1 MKPGEDVRQAIDRV
15 GAALAQALGTRVVCI
30 AVYGSAASDEFS
42 PAHSDVNLLLVLQEV
57 AFADLRLIGATL
69 EREATPELRIAT
81 PLVVTRHFLADAR
94 DSFPI
99 ELDDI
104 RARHRVLHGD
114 DVLADI
120 RVRGDRLREQAEREA
135 RGKLLRLRAL
145 VVHRPPDGTVQ
156 LALASL
162 VAVLGVVERA
172 LLRGASVDHERGAAL
187 FAEVERHAG
196 ARLRALPG
204 LAAMREGR
212 TAWPAGADLDD
223 LLAVVLHEVELLVR
237 YVDSRADA

>member
-1 MKPGEDVRQAIDRV
+1 MKPGENVRQAIDRV
-15 GAALAQALGTRVVCI
+15 GAALAQAIGTRVVCI
-30 AVYGSAASDEFS
+30 AVYGSAASDEFA
-42 PAHSDVNLLLVLQEV
+42 PAHSDVNLLLVLHEV

-69 EREATPELRIAT
+69 EREATAELRIAT
-81 PLVVTRHFLADAR
+81 PLVVTPHFLADAR

-99 ELDDI
+99 ELDDV

-120 RVRGDRLREQAEREA
+120 RVRTDRLREQAEREA

-145 VVHRPPDGTVQ
+145 VVHRPPDDTLR

-162 VAVLGVVERA
+162 VAVLGIIERA
-172 LLRGASVDHERGAAL
+172 LLRSASATHERGTTL

-196 ARLRALPG
+196 EKLRALPG
-204 LAAMREGR
+204 LAAMRDGR
-212 TAWPAGADLDD
+212 TAWPSGADLDD
-223 LLAVVLHEVELLVR
+223 LLAVVLHEVERLVR
-237 YVDSRADA
+237 YVDAAGA

>member
-1 MKPGEDVRQAIDRV
+1 MRPGENVRQAIDRV
-15 GAALAQALGTRVVCI
+15 GMALAQALGTRAVCI

-69 EREATPELRIAT
+69 EREASPELRIAT

-114 DVLADI
+114 DVLADV
-120 RVRGDRLREQAEREA
+120 RVRADRLREQAEREA

-145 VVHRPPDGTVQ
+145 VVHRPPDETLQ
-156 LALASL
+156 LALSSL
-162 VAVLGVVERA
+162 AAVLGVIERA
-172 LLRGASVDHERGAAL
+172 LLRGASAEHERGATL
-187 FAEVERHAG
+187 FAEVEAHAG
-196 ARLRALPG
+196 TRLRALPG
-204 LAAMREGR
+204 LASMREGR
-212 TAWPAGADLDD
+212 TAWPSGANLDD
-223 LLAVVLHEVELLVR
+223 LLAAVLHEVELLVR
-237 YVDSRADA
+237 YVDARE

>member
-1 MKPGEDVRQAIDRV
+1 MRPGENVRQAIDRV
-15 GAALAQALGTRVVCI
+15 GEALAQALGTRAVCV

-69 EREATPELRIAT
+69 EREASPELRIAT

-104 RARHRVLHGD
+104 RARHRVLHGA
-114 DVLADI
+114 DVLAEV
-120 RVRGDRLREQAEREA
+120 RVRTDRLREQAEREA

-145 VVHRPPDGTVQ
+145 VVHRPPDATLQ
-156 LALASL
+156 LALSSL
-162 VAVLGVVERA
+162 VAVLGVIERA
-172 LLRGASVDHERGAAL
+172 LLRGASAEHERGATL
-187 FAEVERHAG
+187 FAEVEAHAG
-196 ARLRALPG
+196 TRLRALPG

-212 TAWPAGADLDD
+212 TAWPSGADLDD
-223 LLAVVLHEVELLVR
+223 LLAAVLHEVELLVR
-237 YVDSRADA
+237 YVDARE

>member
-1 MKPGEDVRQAIDRV
+1 MKPGENVRQAIDRV
-15 GAALAQALGTRVVCI
+15 AGAIAQALGTRVVCI
-30 AVYGSAASDEFS
+30 AVYGSAASDEFA
-42 PAHSDVNLLLVLQEV
+42 PAHSDVNLLLVLHEV

-81 PLVVTRHFLADAR
+81 PLVVTPHFLTDAR

-99 ELDDI
+99 ELDDV

-114 DVLADI
+114 DVLAGI
-120 RVRGDRLREQAEREA
+120 SVRPDRLREQAEREA

-145 VVHRPPDGTVQ
+145 VVHRPPDETLQ

-162 VAVLGVVERA
+162 VAVLGVIERA
-172 LLRGASVDHERGAAL
+172 LLRSTSTTQERGTTL

-196 ARLRALPG
+196 EKLRALPG
-204 LAAMREGR
+204 LAAMRDGR
-212 TAWPAGADLDD
+212 IAWPSGADLDD
-223 LLAVVLHEVELLVR
+223 LLSVVLHEVERLVR
-237 YVDSRADA
+237 YVDAAGS

>member
-1 MKPGEDVRQAIDRV
+1 MRPGENVRQAVDRI
-15 GAALAQALGTRVVCI
+15 GAALAQALGTRAVCI
-30 AVYGSAASDEFS
+30 AVYGSAASDAFS

-69 EREATPELRIAT
+69 EREASPELRIAT

-104 RARHRVLHGD
+104 RARHRVLHGE
-114 DVLADI
+114 DVLADVH
-120 RVRGDRLREQAEREA
+120 VRADRLREQAEREA

-145 VVHRPPDGTVQ
+145 VVHRPPDETLR
-156 LALASL
+156 LALSSL
-162 VAVLGVVERA
+162 VAVLGVIERA
-172 LLRGASVDHERGAAL
+172 LLRGASPQQGRGGL
-187 FAEVERHAG
+187 FAEVEAHAG
-196 ARLRALPG
+196 TRLRALPG

-212 TAWPAGADLDD
+212 TAWPSGANLDD
-223 LLAVVLHEVELLVR
+223 LLAAVLHEVELLVR
-237 YVDSRADA
+237 YVDARE